1 MSVQHKGK
9 VIPILIVGDVGDCGE
24 AYVAGG
30 LKRIHQ
36 GSAFTYIWRLLRKPQ
51 KTWDKHNDHSYKYFT
66 GAQHLYSLTDP
77 VARNELFRPSCALK
91 RLSHATLF
99 QWNGWRGYRYFFT
112 HYIKNTYTSNDAHLR
127 LIKWSSKNFPVMSC
141 LDGEIVI
148 CGFNLQPE
156 NYCQIF
162 TNAVYSMWLY
172 TIWPLYY
179 PAVKTEELSNSASRW
194 WVSQKNLTCK
204 WPINTFPLLIAFLK
218 FDATASSIAAW
229 RFAAS
234 RILSD
239 DQWFLYLL
247 SRWQCFS
254 SLCGPSLLG
263 VTLFFKSPK
272 RLEED
277 HTLRWCGLK
286 LLFGEMWYD
295 FLRKSRLRPK

>member
-1 MSVQHKGK
+1 
-9 VIPILIVGDVGDCGE
+9 
-24 AYVAGG
+24 
-30 LKRIHQ
+30 
-36 GSAFTYIWRLLRKPQ
+36 
-51 KTWDKHNDHSYKYFT
+51 
-66 GAQHLYSLTDP
+66 
-77 VARNELFRPSCALK
+77 
-91 RLSHATLF
+91 
-99 QWNGWRGYRYFFT
+99 
-112 HYIKNTYTSNDAHLR
+112 
-127 LIKWSSKNFPVMSC
+127 
-141 LDGEIVI
+141 
-148 CGFNLQPE
+148 
-156 NYCQIF
+156 
-162 TNAVYSMWLY
+162 MWLY
-172 TIWPLYY
+172 TIWPLCY

-295 FLRKSRLRPK
+295 FLRKSRLRLKWIRFYPWRSTSPTPNRLEVSSLKVNTGRFVLWPAH